1 MRITTQHGGDHLA
14 VPNYWKLKA
23 AVVQHQNAQ
32 MKLEVLAA
40 QTKHAFDTALREAGL
55 DPAKTYTMDDATET
69 VVETDTAPTE

>member
-1 MRITTQHGGDHLA
+1 MPTTTPDADGCMT
-14 VPNYWKLKA
+14 VPHYWKLKA

-69 VVETDTAPTE
+69 VVETDTAPGE